1 MQQNQMERYITLGK
15 NIAYFR
21 KARKYTQEN
30 LAEKVNISRTH
41 VGRIEIADC
50 AVSLDIL
57 YEIADALEIEPY
69 LLFQS
74 ENDRQ
79 SLERITAGR
88 AFARRANLDMANTTD
103 AEFALLS
110 DIAEGVLR
118 YLREK

>member
-74 ENDRQ
+74 ENDRKE
-79 SLERITAGR
+79 LERVAAGR
-88 AFARRANLDMANTTD
+88 TFAKHANIDITNTT
-103 AEFALLS
+103 EEELALLA

-118 YLREK
+118 YLRAK